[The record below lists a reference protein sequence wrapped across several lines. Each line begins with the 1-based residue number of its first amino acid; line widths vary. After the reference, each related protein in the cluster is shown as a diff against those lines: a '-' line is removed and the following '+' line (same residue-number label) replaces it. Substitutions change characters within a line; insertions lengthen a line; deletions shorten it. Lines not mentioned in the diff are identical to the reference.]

1 MRENL
6 FWASVLITSL
16 LSVVLHVAGI
26 EGLDSLLLLVLVSLI
41 SVYTI
46 WEVLHDRRFETEH
59 LVNLLMVSVGSLTYW
74 LDLHL
79 EGTLLLGMF
88 GLAEIL
94 EHAAMERAESG
105 LKELMEYLPKK
116 AKVEREG
123 ELLEV
128 EFDSI
133 RRGDLVVVARGER
146 VPVDGL
152 VVRGRGHLD
161 QSVVTGEPLP
171 VAVEVGSYVH
181 SGSLLVDGSIVVRA
195 LKVGGETFI
204 SRMLAMVEEF
214 KGRKSSGE
222 RLVQRFSRYYLPLM
236 LALSGLAWLVLGAR
250 AAIVLVAVACPSA
263 FLVAAPATTL
273 TSLAVAARRGVLFK
287 GSAPVER
294 ASKVRVVALDKT
306 GTVTLGRLV
315 VREIHMGEEDF
326 RLLASLELA
335 SQHPVARAIVE
346 EARSRGLRLTI
357 PEEVEEIPG
366 EGIRGVVEGV
376 EVIAGKASFVGVP
389 GAESEGIAVH
399 ALIGGRYGY
408 VTLGDVVNP
417 LARRVV
423 ERLREMGLRV
433 AMLTGDREENARPI
447 AEGLGISE
455 LHADLSPEE
464 KVKIVRRLRASGP
477 VAMVGDGIN
486 DAPALAAADVG
497 IAVGSLEASIE
508 AGDVALVSGISSLPW
523 LFEASRSVVSTFWSN
538 MALVGASKAF
548 AALLGVIGYI
558 PLWAAVALG
567 DDGGLLLVMVSL
579 VRLVRKMSGGDGLR
593 GGQITP
599 ISTSQGD
606 RSLGHV

>member
-16 LSVVLHVAGI
+16 LSVALHLAGI

-105 LKELMEYLPKK
+105 LKELMEYLPRK
-116 AKVEREG
+116 ARVERDG

-455 LHADLSPEE
+455 LHANLSPEE
-464 KVKIVRRLRASGP
+464 KVEIVRRLRASGP

-579 VRLVRKMSGGDGLR
+579 VRLVRRISGGGGLR

-599 ISTSQGD
+599 ISTS
-606 RSLGHV
+606 